1 MLKVT
6 FLHGY
11 LSRFL
16 IHYIQ
21 EYKRNGGCSPKIVKA
36 VLCSAHDLFFFFF
49 PLITFREICE
59 IFKNM
64 FFYKAPLVTTF
75 LGIINL
81 VANGKFLTFLT
92 FIISN
97 ISYIYWFIVSDSLC
111 FIQLSEGIKNKK
123 IEINNASNPGINK

>member
-1 MLKVT
+1 
-6 FLHGY
+6 
-11 LSRFL
+11 
-16 IHYIQ
+16 
-21 EYKRNGGCSPKIVKA
+21 
-36 VLCSAHDLFFFFF
+36 
-49 PLITFREICE
+49 
-59 IFKNM
+59 M